1 MLMSQ
6 ISVAGALQLLGILI
20 VSMLIGAGAMALRN
34 LSVRNRL
41 RRFHAAYGK
50 GYMTPGADA
59 LPANAYPLTQAN
71 RNAASAVRLGC
82 GAAIQGA
89 TKGALEPQCKDTK

>member
-1 MLMSQ
+1 MLLSQ
-6 ISVAGALQLLGILI
+6 ISVTGSLQLLGILI

-50 GYMTPGADA
+50 GYMTPNVHA
-59 LPANAYPLTQAN
+59 LLANSYQITQSN
-71 RNAASAVRLGC
+71 RDAASAARLGC
-82 GAAIQGA
+82 GAVIQGA
-89 TKGALEPQCKDTK
+89 TKGALETQRKDTK